1 MIKLYHSSG
10 TRGFRVIWLCEELG
24 VDYDVQKVD
33 FSKEYRL
40 SSEWLQ
46 INPLGKVPSLEDGEL
61 LMSESCAMMQ
71 YILDRYG
78 KGRLQPLAGT
88 IEHAYFLQWLWFSE
102 ATFSRPVGEIVNHRR
117 EFPGE
122 LGIPDVVKEMQSRIF
137 KCILALDKALEEK
150 PFILGKEFSAADIS
164 LGYTLL
170 IAQDRIGESLPQRV
184 FDYWDSISSR
194 KAFKIAKEA

>member
-78 KGRLQPLAGT
+78 NGRLQPLAGT

-102 ATFSRPVGEIVNHRR
+102 ATFSRPVGEIVNHSR

-122 LGIPDVVKEMQSRIF
+122 LGIPDIVKEMQSRIF

>member
-1 MIKLYHSSG
+1 MIKIYHSTG

-24 VDYDVQKVD
+24 IDYEVEKVD
-33 FSKEYRL
+33 FSKEYRF
-40 SSEWLQ
+40 SSEWLR

-78 KGRLQPLAGT
+78 NGRLQPLTGT
-88 IEHAYFLQWLWFSE
+88 VEHAYFLQWLWFSE

-122 LGIPDVVKEMQSRIF
+122 LEILDVVKEMQSRIF

-150 PFILGKEFSAADIS
+150 PFILGKKFSAADIS

-170 IAQDRIGESLPQRV
+170 IAQNMVEDSLPERV
-184 FDYWDSISSR
+184 SNYWESISSR
-194 KAFKIAKEA
+194 KAFKIAREA

>member
-1 MIKLYHSSG
+1 
-10 TRGFRVIWLCEELG
+10 
-24 VDYDVQKVD
+24 
-33 FSKEYRL
+33 
-40 SSEWLQ
+40 
-46 INPLGKVPSLEDGEL
+46 
-61 LMSESCAMMQ
+61 MSESCAMMQ

-78 KGRLQPLAGT
+78 NGRLQPLAGT

>member
-78 KGRLQPLAGT
+78 NGLLQPLAGT
-88 IEHAYFLQWLWFSE
+88 IEHANFLQWLWFSE
-102 ATFSRPVGEIVNHRR
+102 ATFSRPVGEIVNHHR

-122 LGIPDVVKEMQSRIF
+122 LGITDVVKEMQSRIF
-137 KCILALDKALEEK
+137 KCILVLDKALEEK

-170 IAQDRIGESLPQRV
+170 IAQDRIEESLPQRV
-184 FDYWDSISSR
+184 LDYWDSISSR

>member
-78 KGRLQPLAGT
+78 NGRLQPLAGT

-102 ATFSRPVGEIVNHRR
+102 ATFSRPVGEIVNHSR

>member
-24 VDYDVQKVD
+24 VDYDVQKLD

-78 KGRLQPLAGT
+78 NGRLQPLAGT

>member
-78 KGRLQPLAGT
+78 NGRLQPPAGT

>member
-78 KGRLQPLAGT
+78 NGRLQPLAGT

-184 FDYWDSISSR
+184 LDYWDSISSR

>member
-24 VDYDVQKVD
+24 VDYDIQKVD

-78 KGRLQPLAGT
+78 NGRLQPLAGT

-137 KCILALDKALEEK
+137 KCILALDKALKEK

>member
-1 MIKLYHSSG
+1 M
-10 TRGFRVIWLCEELG
+10 
-24 VDYDVQKVD
+24 
-33 FSKEYRL
+33 
-40 SSEWLQ
+40 
-46 INPLGKVPSLEDGEL
+46 PSLEDGEL

-78 KGRLQPLAGT
+78 NGRLQPLAGT

-184 FDYWDSISSR
+184 FDYWYSISSR

>member
-78 KGRLQPLAGT
+78 NGRLQPLAGT

-137 KCILALDKALEEK
+137 KCILALDKALKEK

>member
-78 KGRLQPLAGT
+78 NGRLQPLAGT

-194 KAFKIAKEA
+194 KAFKIAKKA

>member
-46 INPLGKVPSLEDGEL
+46 INPLGKVPSLEDGEM

-78 KGRLQPLAGT
+78 NGLLQPLAGT
-88 IEHAYFLQWLWFSE
+88 IEHANFLQWLWFSE

-122 LGIPDVVKEMQSRIF
+122 LGITDVVKEMQSRIF
-137 KCILALDKALEEK
+137 KCILVLDKALEEK

-170 IAQDRIGESLPQRV
+170 IAQDRIEESLPQRV
-184 FDYWDSISSR
+184 LDYWDSISSR

>member
-61 LMSESCAMMQ
+61 LMSESC
-71 YILDRYG
+71 
-78 KGRLQPLAGT
+78 T
-88 IEHAYFLQWLWFSE
+88 IEHAYFLQWL
-102 ATFSRPVGEIVNHRR
+102 
-117 EFPGE
+117 
-122 LGIPDVVKEMQSRIF
+122 
-137 KCILALDKALEEK
+137 
-150 PFILGKEFSAADIS
+150 
-164 LGYTLL
+164 
-170 IAQDRIGESLPQRV
+170 
-184 FDYWDSISSR
+184 
-194 KAFKIAKEA
+194 

>member
-78 KGRLQPLAGT
+78 NGRLQPLAGT

-150 PFILGKEFSAADIS
+150 SFILGKEFSAADIS

>member
-78 KGRLQPLAGT
+78 NGRLQPLAGT

-137 KCILALDKALEEK
+137 KCILALDRALEEK

>member
-1 MIKLYHSSG
+1 
-10 TRGFRVIWLCEELG
+10 
-24 VDYDVQKVD
+24 
-33 FSKEYRL
+33 
-40 SSEWLQ
+40 
-46 INPLGKVPSLEDGEL
+46 
-61 LMSESCAMMQ
+61 MMQ

-78 KGRLQPLAGT
+78 NGLLQPLAGT
-88 IEHAYFLQWLWFSE
+88 IEHANFLQWLWFSE

-122 LGIPDVVKEMQSRIF
+122 LGITDVVKEMQSRIF
-137 KCILALDKALEEK
+137 KCILVLDKALEEK

-170 IAQDRIGESLPQRV
+170 IAQDRIEESLPQREL
-184 FDYWDSISSR
+184 DYWDSISSR

>member
-78 KGRLQPLAGT
+78 SGRLQPPAGT

-102 ATFSRPVGEIVNHRR
+102 ATFARPVGEIVNHCR

-122 LGIPDVVKEMQSRIF
+122 QEIPDIVKEMQSRVF
-137 KCILALDKALEEK
+137 KSILALDKALEEK
-150 PFILGKEFSAADIS
+150 PFILGAEFTAADIS

-170 IAQDRIGESLPQRV
+170 IAQSRIEESLPRRV
-184 FDYWDSISSR
+184 FEYWESISSR

>member
-1 MIKLYHSSG
+1 MIKIYHSTG

-24 VDYDVQKVD
+24 IDYEVEKVD
-33 FSKEYRL
+33 FSKEHRF

-78 KGRLQPLAGT
+78 NGRLQPPTGT
-88 IEHAYFLQWLWFSE
+88 VEHAYFLQWLWFSE

-122 LGIPDVVKEMQSRIF
+122 LGITDVVKEMQSRIF
-137 KCILALDKALEEK
+137 KCILVLNKALEEK
-150 PFILGKEFSAADIS
+150 PFILGKKFSAADIS

-170 IAQDRIGESLPQRV
+170 IAQNRVEDSLPERV
-184 FDYWDSISSR
+184 SNYWESISSR
-194 KAFKIAKEA
+194 KAFKIAREA

>member
-78 KGRLQPLAGT
+78 NGLLQPLAGT
-88 IEHAYFLQWLWFSE
+88 IEHANFLQWLWFSE

-122 LGIPDVVKEMQSRIF
+122 LGITDVVKEMQSRIF
-137 KCILALDKALEEK
+137 KCILVLDKALEEK

>member
-78 KGRLQPLAGT
+78 NGRLQPLAGT

>member
-78 KGRLQPLAGT
+78 NGRLQPLAGT

-122 LGIPDVVKEMQSRIF
+122 LGIPDVVKEMQSRIL

>member
-78 KGRLQPLAGT
+78 NGLLQPLAGT
-88 IEHAYFLQWLWFSE
+88 IEHANFLQWLWFSE

-122 LGIPDVVKEMQSRIF
+122 LGITDVVKEMQSRIF
-137 KCILALDKALEEK
+137 KCILVLDKALEEK

-170 IAQDRIGESLPQRV
+170 IAQDRIEESLPQRV
-184 FDYWDSISSR
+184 LDYWDSISSR

>member
-78 KGRLQPLAGT
+78 NGRLQPLAGT

-170 IAQDRIGESLPQRV
+170 IAQDRIGKSLPQRV

>member
-78 KGRLQPLAGT
+78 NGLLQPLAGT
-88 IEHAYFLQWLWFSE
+88 IEHANFLQWLWFSE

-122 LGIPDVVKEMQSRIF
+122 LGITDVVKEMQSRIF
-137 KCILALDKALEEK
+137 KCILVLNKALEEK

-170 IAQDRIGESLPQRV
+170 IAQDRIEESLPQRV
-184 FDYWDSISSR
+184 LDYWDSISSR

>member
-10 TRGFRVIWLCEELG
+10 TRVFRVIWLCEELG

-78 KGRLQPLAGT
+78 NGRLQPLAGT